1 MMQSS
6 TQIIEGKDKKM
17 HEQLDIFGGSD
28 RVASLQE
35 IAKERFENIDSS
47 LPNIISY
54 GGVRTLLQ

>member
-1 MMQSS
+1 
-6 TQIIEGKDKKM
+6 M